1 MNNSRPL
8 NDDSFRK
15 PGLAGAFLLLLSLSL
30 GLSACGGGG
39 GGGGEPPPPA
49 LKPEMKLTL
58 LSKPDDEVPSGENI
72 SYSFTLENKGQGEAR
87 SVDLGLQSDTA
98 RVSLELSC
106 SGSLGVP
113 APVCPGTSGPGLTIK
128 NFAAGA
134 SVNVVLK
141 GAVKPGASGQVSV
154 AVTAQAEGDTGSS
167 DKRVEHKFQTYAADL
182 VLVGQGPTER
192 VPSGGSFAYVLD
204 LSNAGPDASRK
215 VRLES
220 LLLAAADRTPV
231 LGTKT
236 CVASGGA
243 VCPADLQSSALTDLQ
258 LPSGARLVITLPYQ
272 FAPGVNSGLIFNAT
286 ALSKGDPSALNN
298 AYTSIAR

>member
-1 MNNSRPL
+1 MKSSPL

-15 PGLAGAFLLLLSLSL
+15 PGVASAGLLLSLSL

-39 GGGGEPPPPA
+39 GGGAEPPPPT

-72 SYSFTLENKGQGEAR
+72 SYSFTLENKGPGEAR
-87 SVDLGLQSDTA
+87 SVDLSLQTDTT

-106 SGSLGVP
+106 GSSTGTP
-113 APVCPGTSGPGLTIK
+113 APVCSGVPGPLLTIK
-128 NFAAGA
+128 NFAAGS
-134 SVNVVLK
+134 SVNVTLK
-141 GAVKPGASGQVSV
+141 GSVKPGASGQATV
-154 AVTAQAEGDTGSS
+154 AVAAQAEGDTGSS

-192 VPSGGSFAYVLD
+192 VPAGGSFAYVLD

-220 LLLAAADRTPV
+220 VLVAAADRTPV

-243 VCPADLQSSALTDLQ
+243 ACPADLQSSALTDLQ
-258 LPSGARLVITLPYQ
+258 LPSGGRLVFTLPYQ
-272 FAPGVNSGLIFNAT
+272 FAPGVNSGLVFSAT
-286 ALSKGDPSALNN
+286 ATTKGDPILLNN
-298 AYTSIAR
+298 TYGSIAR